1 MEGKCLHLVPCV
13 AMHASTRYTK
23 TYNAIQRHTTLYNA
37 IQRYTLSLIHKSHT
51 PPLFGGRTLQDH
63 WRPRCNDVAHLAEW
77 AQLLADLWGAAP
89 LESELLRRWEYQGG
103 SLTADPRQQA

>member
-1 MEGKCLHLVPCV
+1 MPLAPC
-13 AMHASTRYTK
+13 AAIHASTRYT
-23 TYNAIQRHTTLYNA
+23 TLY
-37 IQRYTLSLIHKSHT
+37 TKPCT
-51 PPLFGGRTLQDH
+51 PPRSDGRTLQDH

>member
-1 MEGKCLHLVPCV
+1 MAGLTPAVEDACVEGKCMPLAPCV
-13 AMHASTRYTK
+13 ALALYTRTP
-23 TYNAIQRHTTLYNA
+23 
-37 IQRYTLSLIHKSHT
+37 LS
-51 PPLFGGRTLQDH
+51 GGRTLQDH

>member
-1 MEGKCLHLVPCV
+1 MGRKTSRV
-13 AMHASTRYTK
+13 AEH
-23 TYNAIQRHTTLYNA
+23 
-37 IQRYTLSLIHKSHT
+37 SL
-51 PPLFGGRTLQDH
+51 PPLKNLYTFGAAADH

>member
-1 MEGKCLHLVPCV
+1 MQSYTLV
-13 AMHASTRYTK
+13 H
-23 TYNAIQRHTTLYNA
+23 A
-37 IQRYTLSLIHKSHT
+37 IQRYTTPYTKPCT
-51 PPLFGGRTLQDH
+51 PPLSGGRTLQDH

>member
-1 MEGKCLHLVPCV
+1 MTCRVVCAWHIEMHEIALAIAGEGSDGQKDDL
-13 AMHASTRYTK
+13 
-23 TYNAIQRHTTLYNA
+23 
-37 IQRYTLSLIHKSHT
+37 
-51 PPLFGGRTLQDH
+51 
-63 WRPRCNDVAHLAEW
+63 AHLAEW

>member
-1 MEGKCLHLVPCV
+1 METAAAKDACGEGKCMPLAPC
-13 AMHASTRYTK
+13 AAIHASTRYT
-23 TYNAIQRHTTLYNA
+23 TLY
-37 IQRYTLSLIHKSHT
+37 TKPCT
-51 PPLFGGRTLQDH
+51 PPLSGGRTLQDH